1 MLIPMSDPIALPTL
15 ITTEPAPRTQRS
27 AAADVAAGAVLWILL
42 LGIAYIAAMFAGFY
56 AMAADGCPVDA
67 PCAAAE
73 AAGRAIYLQW
83 GGIAAIIVGTF
94 VGSVVQA
101 RRGRYWFYWPLVG
114 IGLVVLC
121 TVVTAGMANAAFA
134 L

>member
-1 MLIPMSDPIALPTL
+1 MSDPIALPTL
-15 ITTEPAPRTQRS
+15 IMTEPAPRTQRS
-27 AAADVAAGAVLWILL
+27 AAADTATGVLLWIVL
-42 LGIAYIAAMFAGFY
+42 LGIAYAAAMFAGFY

-67 PCAAAE
+67 PCAAADE
-73 AAGRAIYLQW
+73 AGRAIHLQW
-83 GGIAAIIVGTF
+83 GGIAAIVVGAF
-94 VGSVVQA
+94 AGSVVRA
-101 RRGRYWFYWPLVG
+101 RRQRYWFYWPLVG

>member
-1 MLIPMSDPIALPTL
+1 MSDPIALPTL
-15 ITTEPAPRTQRS
+15 ITTEPAPRTRRS
-27 AAADVAAGAVLWILL
+27 AAADVAAGTVLWILL
-42 LGIAYIAAMFAGFY
+42 LVIAYLAAMFAGFY
-56 AMAADGCPVDA
+56 AMAADGCPIDG

-83 GGIAAIIVGTF
+83 GGIAAIVVGAFVGT
-94 VGSVVQA
+94 VLQA
-101 RRGRYWFYWPLVG
+101 RRRRYWFYWPLVG

-121 TVVTAGMANAAFA
+121 TVLTAGMANAAMS